1 MARATAARRRPRVAG
16 QREVEVGLGPAAE
29 QPVAHRAADE
39 PRLLARERR
48 AHGVQRRGRAHAGPP
63 VADDATRGTR
73 GSSPHTT
80 S

>member
-1 MARATAARRRPRVAG
+1 MARATRRAAAARVAG

-48 AHGVQRRGRAHAGPP
+48 AHRVQRRGRAHAGLPSRTC
-63 VADDATRGTR
+63 ARGTR
-73 GSSPHTT
+73 GSSPHVT